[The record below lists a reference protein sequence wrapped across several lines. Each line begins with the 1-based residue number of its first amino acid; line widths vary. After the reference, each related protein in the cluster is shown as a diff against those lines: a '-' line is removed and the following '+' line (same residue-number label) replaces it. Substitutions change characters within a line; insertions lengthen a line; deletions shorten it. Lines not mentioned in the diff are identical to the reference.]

1 MINISIFPILHKLIS
16 IINNFIKIMS
26 SINYKSSINDFDE
39 CEVLLFDH
47 DVDRSI
53 SLNKRAYAPLLDSIK
68 DELVSNGCKC
78 ISVSL
83 PWSRL
88 NGDKAYGMPI
98 SINKLVFINKLI
110 ANLLK
115 LTRLNHF
122 FKIENSYIE
131 ILKKTKAKLIISI
144 GTPDEL
150 CIAARLCNV
159 FHVELLHGI
168 GYSEIPWGWSLK
180 NPLLLPQGILALDK
194 ISYNT
199 FIELENKGLE
209 IKIIPHPFLKRFV
222 LKEKYNIPKEWL
234 PQKNEGGKFEK
245 EILISLQWA
254 YAGDHGPYVE
264 YENILENGLFYNEI
278 EKLVHDFEN
287 IFFRFR
293 FHPVQLKDRK
303 YQSLIFY
310 MDEFVK
316 KYPNS
321 EWRESSTL
329 PYPSIVSLCDGNI
342 SMSSMSCY
350 DAAACGVNSLM
361 LCPTINIGGI
371 YADWFIDLVEEGYV
385 TKSTASFDLIQDWVI
400 NTKKQIPRLSNLNDE
415 ASWDSALK
423 WMFNRKIV

>member
-1 MINISIFPILHKLIS
+1 MINLSILPIPQILIS
-16 IINNFIKIMS
+16 KISNFIKVMS
-26 SINYKSSINDFDE
+26 SINYKSSLNDFDE
-39 CEVLLFDH
+39 CEVLFFDH

-53 SLNKRAYAPLLDSIK
+53 SLCKRVYSPLLDSIK
-68 DELVSNGCKC
+68 DELVSNGHKC

-88 NGDKAYGMPI
+88 NGDRAHGMPI
-98 SINKLVFINKLI
+98 SINKLVFVNKLI
-110 ANLLK
+110 AKLLEV
-115 LTRLNHF
+115 TRLNVF
-122 FKIENSYIE
+122 FRNENIYFK

-144 GTPDEL
+144 GTPDDL
-150 CIAARLCNV
+150 CIASRLSDV

-168 GYSEIPWGWSLK
+168 GYTEIPWGWSLK

-199 FIELENKGLE
+199 FIELENKGIE
-209 IKIIPHPFLKRFV
+209 TKMIPHPYLKRFI

-234 PQKNEGGKFEK
+234 PQKSEGFKFEK

-254 YAGDHGPYVE
+254 YAGDHGPHIE
-264 YENILENGLFYNEI
+264 YANILENGLFYNEI
-278 EKLVHDFEN
+278 EGIVDDFKN

-303 YQSLIFY
+303 YKSLILF

-350 DAAACGVNSLM
+350 DAAAFGVNSLM
-361 LCPTINIGGI
+361 LCPTINNGGI

-385 TKSTASFDLIQDWVI
+385 IKSKASFELIQEWLI
-400 NTKKQIPRLSNLNDE
+400 NTKKQTPRLSNLNDE
-415 ASWDSALK
+415 QSWDSALK
-423 WMFNRKIV
+423 WMFNRKTV